1 MVNVNRFAFEASTG
15 ASQTGER
22 TTEVSVEEELC
33 PRKNISGPLV
43 GLSTR
48 ASSGKAART
57 VEDAGSTVGHSTRA
71 PAHMPLDRLRQ
82 NFKVGVDR
90 LYGLDSWREEVQE
103 HIEDHLSADDSYYSS
118 DVTIDRINNRM
129 GLSLPGSRPLGA
141 FKPDSSGPPTDQAF
155 YAFLIGQEGERGK
168 TFDLRDKDDRIRR
181 ACKLGVDFS
190 AQQGGTVHFLLGGI
204 QSSMNDVVNKRNYS
218 RHGNKDFTASELRYI
233 YRNKER
239 LGNVVQFYD
248 RQRQATEAPWER
260 DPGVWSQYRPH
271 EIHHSWPRTPGSTGA
286 PAGSPQ
292 LSPMSSMP
300 ATQADSNTLF
310 LSALAQLSR
319 LAQRSA
325 SPSPTTEDDGD
336 ASTS

>member
-1 MVNVNRFAFEASTG
+1 MSAEKHKRTAGRPVHPSLVRSGRSNRRRCRLHRRAFDEGSGAHASRPPAAKLQSWGGPTVRPGQLARGGPG
-15 ASQTGER
+15 AYRGS
-22 TTEVSVEEELC
+22 SVG
-33 PRKNISGPLV
+33 R
-43 GLSTR
+43 R
-48 ASSGKAART
+48 
-57 VEDAGSTVGHSTRA
+57 
-71 PAHMPLDRLRQ
+71 
-82 NFKVGVDR
+82 
-90 LYGLDSWREEVQE
+90 
-103 HIEDHLSADDSYYSS
+103 SYYSS

-141 FKPDSSGPPTDQAF
+141 FKPDSSGHPTDRAF

-248 RQRQATEAPWER
+248 RQLQATEAPWER